1 MRLREV
7 GDGLGVVRVEMRDGR
22 GSKLREITS
31 MSKLNR
37 IKMPFIRQRKWP
49 RLRSL

>member
-31 MSKLNR
+31 MSKLTA
-37 IKMPFIRQRKWP
+37 
-49 RLRSL
+49 LRCLSYGKGSGLD